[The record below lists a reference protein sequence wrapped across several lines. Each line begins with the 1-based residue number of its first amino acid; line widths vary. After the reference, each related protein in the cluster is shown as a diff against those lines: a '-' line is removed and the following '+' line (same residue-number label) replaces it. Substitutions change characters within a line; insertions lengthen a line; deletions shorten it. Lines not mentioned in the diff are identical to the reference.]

1 MTWAQLEA
9 LGIDDGPSSHVITLR
24 VTSGAQTVT
33 DTAMLQITNVAPSTG
48 VSYLVDVRVGVPST
62 FEMLVTDPSSADL
75 AAPFTFVVDWGDG
88 SELQTLSGPSETSV
102 EHTFTAPG
110 TYTAFFGATDKD
122 GGTQEPN
129 GVEIEV
135 TGSATTTTTTAPPS
149 TTTTTEPPTSTT
161 TSSSTVVDHLVVH
174 VARLHLD
181 AGDERL
187 GPAGVDRV
195 ERRADRV
202 PRGPAAGLWRP
213 PCWRSP
219 GGRAQP
225 ARR

>member
-9 LGIDDGPSSHVITLR
+9 LGINDGPSSHVITLR
-24 VTSGAQTVT
+24 VTSGAQTAT
-33 DTAMLQITNVAPSTG
+33 DTAMLQVTNVGPSTG

-149 TTTTTEPPTSTT
+149 TTTDHDRAADLDDHVATPRRH
-161 TSSSTVVDHLVVH
+161 TSSSTSP
-174 VARLHLD
+174 
-181 AGDERL
+181 GSTSP
-187 GPAGVDRV
+187 PATSGS
-195 ERRADRV
+195 V
-202 PRGPAAGLWRP
+202 PLASTGSNAGLTVFLAALLLVCGATLLALARWK
-213 PCWRSP
+213 
-219 GGRAQP
+219 GA
-225 ARR
+225 ARRR